1 MTVPAGQA
9 VMKLGDGASSVRAG
23 MGGADSMMQN
33 RAADW
38 TQERLSGGFRATLS
52 LRGGGTDAKA
62 KAKNPHLYAAKQ
74 GAVWAAK
81 GMAAAF
87 TGLLT
92 TSSVM
97 VAFEFTAHKLH
108 PAAVAAA
115 QVPDTLAALVLL
127 GAVAGSVLGSLVLSK
142 LAPSH
147 PTAMAFVVAALFTAA
162 QYLNIQTIDHPAWF
176 NIAGMCAFIPPYV
189 ATALMARGGA
199 KKLLAMMKTSGRASS
214 ASKPKGDTA
223 KTPTKDTSKSAK
235 KGGKT
240 PSKTPKK
247 GRR

>member
-1 MTVPAGQA
+1 MRSPQLAIRRIPRV
-9 VMKLGDGASSVRAG
+9 
-23 MGGADSMMQN
+23 
-33 RAADW
+33 
-38 TQERLSGGFRATLS
+38 E
-52 LRGGGTDAKA
+52 GGGQHPKIVGARPVPPTVGTLQCHRIEMQRYCLLILPISLLQAKA

-127 GAVAGSVLGSLVLSK
+127 GAVAGSVLGSLVLSVSALPNNK
-142 LAPSH
+142 ISLPS
-147 PTAMAFVVAALFTAA
+147 FKC
-162 QYLNIQTIDHPAWF
+162 Q
-176 NIAGMCAFIPPYV
+176 GE
-189 ATALMARGGA
+189 
-199 KKLLAMMKTSGRASS
+199 
-214 ASKPKGDTA
+214 
-223 KTPTKDTSKSAK
+223 
-235 KGGKT
+235 T
-240 PSKTPKK
+240 PSCLLHPYALLKVPHILTPRFPLCWPRKCQDVLVLRAAK
-247 GRR
+247 HVVKHIACCLSFPFLSFSFLSSPFLSYPTLSFFPFLSLIARLACMG

>member
-1 MTVPAGQA
+1 MHFPDADALAQIISHSKDPAG
-9 VMKLGDGASSVRAG
+9 
-23 MGGADSMMQN
+23 
-33 RAADW
+33 
-38 TQERLSGGFRATLS
+38 
-52 LRGGGTDAKA
+52 GGGGPAPKIVGARPVPPSSGTLQCQRIEMQSRRPLMLPISLLQAKA

-127 GAVAGSVLGSLVLSK
+127 GAVAGSVLGSLVLSVSALPNNK
-142 LAPSH
+142 TSLPSFKCQGESPSCLLIPYALLKVPH
-147 PTAMAFVVAALFTAA
+147 ILTPRFPLCWPRKCQDVLVAACC
-162 QYLNIQTIDHPAWF
+162 QTYRETYRVLPF
-176 NIAGMCAFIPPYV
+176 PSLPFPSLPFPFRSFPSLPFPFLSLIA
-189 ATALMARGGA
+189 R
-199 KKLLAMMKTSGRASS
+199 LACMG
-214 ASKPKGDTA
+214 
-223 KTPTKDTSKSAK
+223 
-235 KGGKT
+235 
-240 PSKTPKK
+240 
-247 GRR
+247 

>member
-1 MTVPAGQA
+1 MHFPDADALAQIISHSKDPAG
-9 VMKLGDGASSVRAG
+9 
-23 MGGADSMMQN
+23 
-33 RAADW
+33 
-38 TQERLSGGFRATLS
+38 
-52 LRGGGTDAKA
+52 GGGGPAPKIVGARPVPPSSGTLQCQRIEMQSRRPLMLPISLLQAKA

-127 GAVAGSVLGSLVLSK
+127 GAVAGSVLGSLVLSVS
-142 LAPSH
+142 APSQTARHSLPSFNYQEENPSHLLH
-147 PTAMAFVVAALFTAA
+147 PCT
-162 QYLNIQTIDHPAWF
+162 
-176 NIAGMCAFIPPYV
+176 
-189 ATALMARGGA
+189 
-199 KKLLAMMKTSGRASS
+199 LLKV
-214 ASKPKGDTA
+214 PHIL
-223 KTPTKDTSKSAK
+223 TPRF
-235 KGGKT
+235 
-240 PSKTPKK
+240 PVCWP
-247 GRR
+247 R